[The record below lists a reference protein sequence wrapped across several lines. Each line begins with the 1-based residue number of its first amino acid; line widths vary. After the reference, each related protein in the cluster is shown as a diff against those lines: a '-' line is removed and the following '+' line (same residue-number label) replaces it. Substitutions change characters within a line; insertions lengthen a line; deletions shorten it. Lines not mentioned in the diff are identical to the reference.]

1 MKDEPP
7 STGLPDP
14 ADTLRVLP
22 DPAGTLRA
30 LLRARFDLPLT
41 PRLVPP
47 LFLGFTVL
55 AGVGGVTAIV
65 AAFST
70 AFWLGLLALVTV
82 PFPVLGAIALVRIF
96 GELALAMIQV
106 TEDVA
111 GIAVRFPRLE
121 STIDDVAS
129 VVPRL
134 NFIRLLSGTRER

>member
-7 STGLPDP
+7 STG
-14 ADTLRVLP
+14 LP

-55 AGVGGVTAIV
+55 AGLLSVAVIV
-65 AAFST
+65 AAFS
-70 AFWLGLLALVTV
+70 AGFWLGLLALVTV
-82 PFPVLGAIALVRIF
+82 PFLALGAIALVRIF

-134 NFIRLLSGTRER
+134 NFMRLLSGARER